1 MKNILEDLIK
11 HLESIKNSAPINH
24 GDLSDLGNEIGDLS
38 DLGNEIGII
47 IGQYTNDE
55 MGYEKDDFVSG
66 VHHGISISDGT
77 HGF

>member
-11 HLESIKNSAPINH
+11 HLESIKNSVPINH
-24 GDLSDLGNEIGDLS
+24 GDLS

-66 VHHGISISDGT
+66 VRHGISISDGT

>member
-1 MKNILEDLIK
+1 MENILDTLIK
-11 HLESIKNSAPINH
+11 HLESIKNIAPINH
-24 GDLSDLGNEIGDLS
+24 GDLS

-66 VHHGISISDGT
+66 VRHGISISDGT

>member
-1 MKNILEDLIK
+1 MENILEDLIK
-11 HLESIKNSAPINH
+11 HLESIKNSTPINH
-24 GDLSDLGNEIGDLS
+24 GDLS

-66 VHHGISISDGT
+66 VRHGISISDGT

>member
-1 MKNILEDLIK
+1 MENILEDLIK

-24 GDLSDLGNEIGDLS
+24 GDLSDLGNEIG
-38 DLGNEIGII
+38 II

-55 MGYEKDDFVSG
+55 MGYDKDDFIAG
-66 VHHGISISDGT
+66 IRHGISISDGT

>member
-1 MKNILEDLIK
+1 MENILEALIK
-11 HLESIKNSAPINH
+11 HLESIKNTAPINH
-24 GDLSDLGNEIGDLS
+24 GDLS

-47 IGQYTNDE
+47 IGQYTNDK

-66 VHHGISISDGT
+66 IRHGISISDGT

>member
-1 MKNILEDLIK
+1 MENILEDLIK

-24 GDLSDLGNEIGDLS
+24 GDLSDLGNEIG
-38 DLGNEIGII
+38 II
-47 IGQYTNDE
+47 IGQYTNDK

-66 VHHGISISDGT
+66 VRHGISISDGT

>member
-24 GDLSDLGNEIGDLS
+24 GDLSDLGNEIG
-38 DLGNEIGII
+38 II

-66 VHHGISISDGT
+66 VRHGISISDGS

>member
-1 MKNILEDLIK
+1 MENILDTLIK

-24 GDLSDLGNEIGDLS
+24 GDLSDLGNEIG
-38 DLGNEIGII
+38 II
-47 IGQYTNDE
+47 IGQYTNDK

-66 VHHGISISDGT
+66 VRHGISISDGT

>member
-1 MKNILEDLIK
+1 MENILDTLIK

-24 GDLSDLGNEIGDLS
+24 GDLS

-66 VHHGISISDGT
+66 VRHGISISDGT

>member
-1 MKNILEDLIK
+1 MENILEDLIK

-24 GDLSDLGNEIGDLS
+24 GDLS

-66 VHHGISISDGT
+66 VRHGISISDGT

>member
-24 GDLSDLGNEIGDLS
+24 GDLSDLGNEIG
-38 DLGNEIGII
+38 II

-66 VHHGISISDGT
+66 VRHGISISDET

>member
-11 HLESIKNSAPINH
+11 HLESIKNSAPIYH
-24 GDLSDLGNEIGDLS
+24 GDLS

-66 VHHGISISDGT
+66 VRHGISISDGT

>member
-24 GDLSDLGNEIGDLS
+24 GDLSDLGNEIG
-38 DLGNEIGII
+38 II

-66 VHHGISISDGT
+66 VRHGISISDGT
-77 HGF
+77 H

>member
-24 GDLSDLGNEIGDLS
+24 GDLSDLGNEIG
-38 DLGNEIGII
+38 II

-66 VHHGISISDGT
+66 VRHGISISDGT

>member
-1 MKNILEDLIK
+1 MENILEDLIK
-11 HLESIKNSAPINH
+11 HLESIKNSAPVNH
-24 GDLSDLGNEIGDLS
+24 GDLS

-66 VHHGISISDGT
+66 VRHGISISDGT

>member
-1 MKNILEDLIK
+1 MENILDTLIK

-24 GDLSDLGNEIGDLS
+24 GDLSDLGNEIG
-38 DLGNEIGII
+38 II

-55 MGYEKDDFVSG
+55 MGYENDDFVSG
-66 VHHGISISDGT
+66 VRHGISISDGT

>member
-1 MKNILEDLIK
+1 MENILDTLIK

-24 GDLSDLGNEIGDLS
+24 GDLSDLGNEIG
-38 DLGNEIGII
+38 II
-47 IGQYTNDE
+47 IGQYTNDK

-66 VHHGISISDGT
+66 VYHGISISDGT

>member
-1 MKNILEDLIK
+1 MENILEDLIK
-11 HLESIKNSAPINH
+11 HLESIKNSATINH
-24 GDLSDLGNEIGDLS
+24 GDLS

-66 VHHGISISDGT
+66 VRHGISISDGT

>member
-1 MKNILEDLIK
+1 MENILEDLIK

-24 GDLSDLGNEIGDLS
+24 GDLS

-66 VHHGISISDGT
+66 VRHGISISDGS